1 MFKKNVQYSHKKKL
15 SAWRKI
21 AIGTWTW
28 AGDPS
33 VYGTLE
39 LSVDKALQYI
49 KNKSELT
56 SERITLTHFFG
67 KAIAEV
73 YKKYPDLNCVLRFGY
88 LHQRK
93 NVDIFFQ
100 AVSNQQGEDLSGVTI
115 RNIDQKSLIEIASEM
130 NHKSQKLKTDGDHD
144 DYSIKNFFR
153 LVPPFLTRFLLNTTA
168 IITYKLNIW
177 SKLMGAPQDP
187 LGSVMITNVGSLGIT
202 HAYAPLVPYS
212 HCPAVIALGAI
223 TEKPVVINKEIKI
236 ASIISVGITF
246 DHRLIDGFHAA
257 KMSKMI
263 KEIFDNPEQ
272 LK

>member
-1 MFKKNVQYSHKKKL
+1 MLKKNVQYSHKKKL

-28 AGDPS
+28 AADPS

-39 LSVDKALQYI
+39 LTVDKALLYI
-49 KNKSELT
+49 KNKSENT
-56 SERITLTHFFG
+56 NERITLTHFFG

-73 YKKYPDLNCVLRFGY
+73 YKKHPDLNCVLRFGY

-100 AVSNQQGEDLSGVTI
+100 AVSNQQGEDLSGVTL
-115 RNIDQKSLIEIASEM
+115 RNMDQKSLSEIANEM
-130 NHKSQKLKTDGDHD
+130 NQKSLKLKTHGDKE
-144 DYSIKNFFR
+144 DYSIKNFFHWI
-153 LVPPFLTRFLLNTTA
+153 PPFFTRFLLNSTA
-168 IITYKLNIW
+168 VITYKFNLW

-212 HCPAVIALGAI
+212 HCPAVIALGAV
-223 TEKPVVINKEIKI
+223 TEKPVVINGEIKI
-236 ASIISVGITF
+236 ASIVSVGITF

-257 KMSKMI
+257 KMSNMI
-263 KEIFDNPEQ
+263 KEIFDKPESLQ
-272 LK
+272 